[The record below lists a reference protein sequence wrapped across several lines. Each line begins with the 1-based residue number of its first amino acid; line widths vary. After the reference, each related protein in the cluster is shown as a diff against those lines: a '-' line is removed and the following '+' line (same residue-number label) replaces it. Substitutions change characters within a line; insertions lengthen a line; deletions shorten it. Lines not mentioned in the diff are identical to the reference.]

1 MTPII
6 AALMGF
12 IILTCFTNTKSLI
25 AIIGLAA
32 LFYVS
37 LPAFFGLLVILGAI
51 FYFSK

>member
-12 IILTCFTNTKSLI
+12 IILACFTNTKSLI
-25 AIIGLAA
+25 VIIGLAA

-37 LPAFFGLLVILGAI
+37 LPAFFGLLVILGVI
-51 FYFSK
+51 FYFYK

>member
-1 MTPII
+1 MRDMSTGACWSTP
-6 AALMGF
+6 
-12 IILTCFTNTKSLI
+12 TRKSLI

-37 LPAFFGLLVILGAI
+37 LPAFFGLLVILGVI